1 MPRFWVWALP
11 GTQAVVAS
19 AADVAQGVEPAKA
32 GLAEAQAAVEEMEA
46 GSPELPQRRGP
57 AEAAVTW
64 PMQRANGLAVE
75 LSRLRES
82 RWASRDLEAEREE
95 KMLASRS
102 AVHSEAPGL
111 ALVVA
116 AGCDTD

>member
-46 GSPELPQRRGP
+46 GSPELPQRRGG
-57 AEAAVTW
+57 ASILLFRINELCLRRY
-64 PMQRANGLAVE
+64 RA
-75 LSRLRES
+75 LSLPS
-82 RWASRDLEAEREE
+82 MSIGGKKLYH
-95 KMLASRS
+95 
-102 AVHSEAPGL
+102 HSSSEGTL
-111 ALVVA
+111 LYTVRNYY
-116 AGCDTD
+116 